1 MAAGRHLRIAVERLS
16 TLSDRESRSVK
27 SFISWLDH
35 SEEDQRRVREM
46 LQLFADKDT
55 VDDLGIGTV
64 RDAISNA
71 LFPGTS
77 VIQTRARYY
86 LFIPWLFQRAERHHP
101 QLLVAKAAD
110 FERSLIEALRAG
122 GDLAGLIGVDAGKNV
137 RTLPSAIYWSGLIR
151 YGIFLAPS
159 LSIRQ
164 YGRHVSRGV
173 MASDIEDE
181 VADRMPS
188 FWQRDI
194 PDAPADFFRFQSTN
208 FDLTGDEAEWLS
220 ERMISSDRLGQT
232 SLLTAY
238 LRDIARG
245 NGVREVDA
253 VWDAAL
259 PADASPSI
267 TQLVHHAQRFSCATR
282 GAALLYNLMLA
293 ESRSQGIE
301 ATDNTSIDTYRGL
314 VDEWIAEA
322 ARIDLADWAANV
334 GDFWDCVLEHAVR
347 IPPTTRLFLDGWA
360 AIVADGVADVAS
372 AGGARDLIRAREIQH
387 KRGQARLAN
396 RKRLDE
402 WRGYAGTGALTFR
415 WAQVQRLLRDI
426 ATGLHASESEGEH
439 AVA

>member
-1 MAAGRHLRIAVERLS
+1 M
-16 TLSDRESRSVK
+16 K

-77 VIQTRARYY
+77 VIQTRARYF
-86 LFIPWLFQRAERHHP
+86 LFIPWLFRRAEQKHP

-110 FERSLIEALRAG
+110 MERSLIEALRAG

-137 RTLPSAIYWSGLIR
+137 RTLPSAIFWSGLIR

-159 LSIRQ
+159 LSIGQ

-173 MASDIEDE
+173 AMSDTEDE
-181 VADRMPS
+181 IADRTPS

-194 PDAPADFFRFQSTN
+194 PEPPTDFFRFQTAN
-208 FDLTGDEAEWLS
+208 FDLTGDEAEWLC
-220 ERMISSDRLGQT
+220 ERMISSDRQERS
-232 SLLTAY
+232 SLLSAY
-238 LRDIARG
+238 LRDISRG
-245 NGVREVDA
+245 HAVPDVDA
-253 VWDAAL
+253 MWDAAL
-259 PADASPSI
+259 PMDASPQI
-267 TQLVHHAQRFSCATR
+267 MRLVHHAQRFSCATR

-293 ESRSQGIE
+293 EARSRTLE
-301 ATDNTSIDTYRGL
+301 ATDGTSIETYREL
-314 VDEWIAEA
+314 LDEWTADA
-322 ARIDLADWAANV
+322 VRIDLADWAVNV
-334 GDFWDCVLEHAVR
+334 SDFWDCVLDNAVR
-347 IPPTTRLFLDGWA
+347 IPPSTRLFLDGWS
-360 AIVADGVADVAS
+360 AILTGGVADVAS
-372 AGGARDLIRAREIQH
+372 TSGARDLIRARELQH

-415 WAQVQRLLRDI
+415 WAQVQRMLRDI
-426 ATGLHASESEGEH
+426 AAGLARSEAEGEH